1 MNKKR
6 VLLILF
12 GCLFLVS
19 GSYAS
24 PEFITEKSE
33 TNVVV
38 TTTLKGGKRKK
49 SGRFKRKK
57 GLFRRK
63 NECGCS

>member
-6 VLLILF
+6 SLLILF
-12 GCLFLVS
+12 GCFFWAS

-33 TNVVV
+33 NTVVA
-38 TTTLKGGKRKK
+38 TTILKGGKRKK

-57 GLFRRK
+57 GLFGKK